1 MSANRPTPSPSGF
14 IAEKVDLE
22 RTNSICKRFIF
33 AGFIFF
39 LITTTVGFLV
49 LTGAIPEDSPS
60 NHANIET
67 HEEDEH
73 EESHSPATFTHAH
86 LGVYGWIS
94 FLIFGVAYK
103 LIPTAFAGKIRV
115 YSFRM
120 AEAHFWI
127 ALPALSGLLLFAY
140 LSEMSGGSFDFWVK
154 TAFGAPLLASGFLF
168 VINMWMT
175 FKRQQGASPAEE
187 RPPRT

>member
-1 MSANRPTPSPSGF
+1 MSANRLTPSPLNF
-14 IAEKVDLE
+14 IPEKGDLE

-39 LITTTVGFLV
+39 LITTTLGFLV
-49 LTGAIPEDSPS
+49 LTGAIPEDSPP
-60 NHANIET
+60 NHANIEM
-67 HEEDEH
+67 HEKDEH
-73 EESHSPATFTHAH
+73 EESHSPTTFAHAH

-103 LIPTAFAGKIRV
+103 LIPTAFAGKTRV

-120 AEAHFWI
+120 AEAHFWM
-127 ALPALSGLLLFAY
+127 ALPALSGLLLFAS
-140 LSEMSGGSFDFWVK
+140 LSELSGESFYFGVK
-154 TAFGAPLLASGFLF
+154 TAFGALLLASGFLF

-175 FKRQQGASPAEE
+175 FKRQPGASPAEE